1 MKCKVGRQQEAILR
15 FIEGHLLLLNYP
27 PSFEDVCKAFPNRKV
42 AEVTADLKWLEQE
55 QYIDITGFA
64 GIDFSMITI
73 YSPIEEINMKGMTQR
88 QEEILRFIADYIS
101 ERSYPPTYQEIADNF
116 GIASKHGVVRHLEA
130 LEKKGKIARDGTTA
144 RGIRILDE
152 KYLNRQ
158 EDSEVARLPVI
169 GQVAAGTPITAE
181 ENIDDYVAVPRQM
194 IKSEGNYF
202 ILRVKGESM
211 LNAGIQDGDLVI
223 VKSTNVAEPGQI
235 VVALMLDEN
244 EATVKRLIVRG
255 KEKYLKA
262 ENPAFPDIYPQ
273 SEWQIQGRVVG
284 LIRNLN

>member
-1 MKCKVGRQQEAILR
+1 
-15 FIEGHLLLLNYP
+15 
-27 PSFEDVCKAFPNRKV
+27 
-42 AEVTADLKWLEQE
+42 
-55 QYIDITGFA
+55 
-64 GIDFSMITI
+64 
-73 YSPIEEINMKGMTQR
+73 
-88 QEEILRFIADYIS
+88 
-101 ERSYPPTYQEIADNF
+101 
-116 GIASKHGVVRHLEA
+116 
-130 LEKKGKIARDGTTA
+130 
-144 RGIRILDE
+144 
-152 KYLNRQ
+152 
-158 EDSEVARLPVI
+158 
-169 GQVAAGTPITAE
+169 
-181 ENIDDYVAVPRQM
+181 
-194 IKSEGNYF
+194 
-202 ILRVKGESM
+202 VKGESM